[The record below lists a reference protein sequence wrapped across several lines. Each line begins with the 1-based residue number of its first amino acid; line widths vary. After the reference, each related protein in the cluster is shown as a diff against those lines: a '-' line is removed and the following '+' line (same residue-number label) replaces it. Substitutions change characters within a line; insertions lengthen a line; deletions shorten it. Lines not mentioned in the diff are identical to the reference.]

1 MMWRQRIVTKDQCNT
16 LYCHMIKVIRKL
28 IKSFRGVPVIKAPC
42 NFIIPNS
49 KENYHSRQSLGCQW
63 YPTLQSIPSY
73 SCSSTLNLRSKFE
86 EKNYINSKIMWW
98 NKIKRMYKIL
108 PVCSELH
115 VWMLSTDST
124 FPNKVS
130 SKYFRVS
137 SNYLQITFVSNVFEE
152 GSVSTVPETHCS
164 NIKMLSLFTSFQ

>member
-28 IKSFRGVPVIKAPC
+28 IKSFRGEPVIKAPC

-86 EKNYINSKIMWW
+86 GKNYINSKIMWC
-98 NKIKRMYKIL
+98 NKIKKLWHTSSLLRVARMDVVHWL
-108 PVCSELH
+108 
-115 VWMLSTDST
+115 D
-124 FPNKVS
+124 VS
-130 SKYFRVS
+130 KQSIFKHFRVS
-137 SNYLQITFVSNVFEE
+137 SNYLQITFVSNVFEK

-164 NIKMLSLFTSFQ
+164 NIKMLSLFISFQ